1 MPNHALKGTRR
12 QMSSVLQSSVAA
24 LSLVPLGGNP
34 SGVGIRAITG
44 DAVAGVKSF
53 GARNMVRLLLQMRR

>member
-1 MPNHALKGTRR
+1 L
-12 QMSSVLQSSVAA
+12 VVAGY
-24 LSLVPLGGNP
+24 LGSLGGNP